1 MEFVTWEE
9 LVKEFREL
17 PMEDM
22 KEKIGKEAITFSP
35 MVSPDI
41 DELMS
46 RLKKLECYLERKKEF
61 STRQVLEKVVRIIV
75 EPAKCDG
82 ALPLVYFG
90 RKHGKLLGEYAEIL
104 PAILCSTVEVYDEAL
119 CKDKKK
125 LLILLLFY
133 MEYPIRTSRLAREGL
148 LQTLLYY
155 LKTKNTGKTG

>member
-35 MVSPDI
+35 MVPPDI

-61 STRQVLEKVVRIIV
+61 PTRQVLEKV
-75 EPAKCDG
+75 A
-82 ALPLVYFG
+82 
-90 RKHGKLLGEYAEIL
+90 
-104 PAILCSTVEVYDEAL
+104 
-119 CKDKKK
+119 
-125 LLILLLFY
+125 
-133 MEYPIRTSRLAREGL
+133 
-148 LQTLLYY
+148 
-155 LKTKNTGKTG
+155 

>member
-35 MVSPDI
+35 MVPPDI

-119 CKDKKK
+119 CKDKRSCSYFCCSIWNIQSVHHAWQEKVCFRHCFT
-125 LLILLLFY
+125 I
-133 MEYPIRTSRLAREGL
+133 
-148 LQTLLYY
+148 
-155 LKTKNTGKTG
+155 